1 MYVTIKTILALLA
14 LLIADGVMK
23 LKFCIYYRLLN
34 SRIILI
40 AVFGMQ
46 IETSSSGKSEHVP
59 GYKISIR
66 IRRQSNIRKQ
76 RYWISKRDLIT

>member
-1 MYVTIKTILALLA
+1 MIKIVLALLA
-14 LLIADGVMK
+14 LLIADGNDEIEI
-23 LKFCIYYRLLN
+23 LLYRLLN

-66 IRRQSNIRKQ
+66 IRRTEYGNNDIGLANA
-76 RYWISKRDLIT
+76 ISLHETLIS